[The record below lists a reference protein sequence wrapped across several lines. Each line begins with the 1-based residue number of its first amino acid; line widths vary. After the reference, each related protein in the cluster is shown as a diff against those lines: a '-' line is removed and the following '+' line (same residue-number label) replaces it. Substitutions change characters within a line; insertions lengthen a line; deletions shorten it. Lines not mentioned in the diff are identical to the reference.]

1 MKTYGRVRVYLHVFL
16 ISTLEGVEFST
27 HRPGRFTP
35 GERALVPKNSSA
47 FENGYRIYEIYAT
60 KKPEFHLKY
69 SKK

>member
-1 MKTYGRVRVYLHVFL
+1 MGEWRYSSINSEPHHK
-16 ISTLEGVEFST
+16 VEVNKWSASC
-27 HRPGRFTP
+27 PMCFTS